1 MTTMTKKTDAVKVRV
16 YGKWKTFKSREE
28 AMTYFQEG
36 MLACDGAER
45 DRYTSIYFQLKG
57 GATVAT
63 D

>member
-16 YGKWKTFKSREE
+16 YGKWKKFKSREE
-28 AMTYFQEG
+28 AMNFFMEG
-36 MLACDGAER
+36 MIACDGAER
-45 DRYTSIYFQLKG
+45 DRYLSIYFQLRD

>member
-1 MTTMTKKTDAVKVRV
+1 MKTKTDEVKVRV

-28 AMTYFQEG
+28 AMDFFQAG

-45 DRYTSIYFQLKG
+45 DRYTSIYLQLAFG
-57 GATVAT
+57 VNVAT

>member
-1 MTTMTKKTDAVKVRV
+1 MTTKTKPDAVKVRV
-16 YGKWKTFKSREE
+16 YGKWKEFKSREE
-28 AMTYFQEG
+28 AMDFFQAE

-45 DRYTSIYFQLKG
+45 DRYTSIYFQLRG